1 MQIIE
6 FDCKVHEKSR
16 VVIYG
21 TTVGGKIIYQCL
33 RAMGITV
40 EFFCDRSRRYSEFC
54 GCPVKEPSIL
64 CEDKEFVVLNVLT
77 RSFDSVCQYMEQIQY
92 KEIYSCSNLIKD
104 KRVEDFI
111 YDENEGE
118 LVADFLEKYPI
129 YASICRKGI
138 CLPSLEIFITERC
151 TLRCR
156 DCSHLIP
163 RYQNAKDYNIEDII
177 GNLKKIS
184 KMVERISDLI
194 ILGGEPL
201 LHKGL
206 HQLLEWGYQQK
217 CIGTLTIVSNG
228 SVMPDEKLLSVM
240 KETKARIRL
249 SNYGQYSIK
258 LKEIQFECSKR
269 GISCFINDELWTDM
283 GRIYNHNYTKKE
295 LKEIF
300 TDCPFSYDL
309 LLLKGRIYRCA
320 HVAHLNNLKIINSCL
335 HDSIDVTDII
345 DENINEKKQ
354 ELREYMEVDYLEGC
368 SYCNGIKNG
377 IQGIEPAIQGAR

>member
-1 MQIIE
+1 M
-6 FDCKVHEKSR
+6 
-16 VVIYG
+16 
-21 TTVGGKIIYQCL
+21 
-33 RAMGITV
+33 
-40 EFFCDRSRRYSEFC
+40 
-54 GCPVKEPSIL
+54 
-64 CEDKEFVVLNVLT
+64 
-77 RSFDSVCQYMEQIQY
+77 
-92 KEIYSCSNLIKD
+92 IKD

-129 YASICRKGI
+129 YASSCRKDI
-138 CLPSLEIFITERC
+138 CLPSLEVFITERC

-163 RYQNAKDYNIEDII
+163 RYQNAKDYNIEEII
-177 GNLKKIS
+177 GNLNKIS

-206 HQLLEWGYQQK
+206 YQLLEWGYQQK

-249 SNYGQYSIK
+249 SNYGKYSIK
-258 LKEIQFECSKR
+258 LNEIQFECRKR

-295 LKEIF
+295 LTEIF

-320 HVAHLNNLKIINSCL
+320 HVAHLNNLQIINSCS
-335 HDSIDVTDII
+335 HDSIDVADII

-368 SYCNGIKNG
+368 SYCNGIKNS